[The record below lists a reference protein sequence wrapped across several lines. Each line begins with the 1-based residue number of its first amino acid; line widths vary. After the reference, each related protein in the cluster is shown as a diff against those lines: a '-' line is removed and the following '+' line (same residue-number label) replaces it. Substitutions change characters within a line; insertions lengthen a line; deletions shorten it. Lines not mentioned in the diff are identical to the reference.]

1 MPEGRS
7 PSNGSY
13 SRFRSAKRWV
23 YVGVMAVAIIC
34 YSHLPI
40 STLPQPIP
48 DAKIVIHLLG
58 YTILAILLTR
68 ALDMPWRS
76 GYQIALMTMATIAI
90 FGACDELLQAFSQ
103 GRMVLVTDWIIDA
116 FGGIL
121 GALIATWLNSTTW
134 MRSLLKQKWHKQ
146 KQHAIDNNDT
156 FSTY

>member
-1 MPEGRS
+1 
-7 PSNGSY
+7 
-13 SRFRSAKRWV
+13 
-23 YVGVMAVAIIC
+23 
-34 YSHLPI
+34 
-40 STLPQPIP
+40 
-48 DAKIVIHLLG
+48 
-58 YTILAILLTR
+58 
-68 ALDMPWRS
+68 MPWRS

-121 GALIATWLNSTTW
+121 GALIATWLNSTTR